1 MILLILLSAGIKEM
15 HRFSYIAKLAV
26 YAQLAIVSGCA
37 GLTHSIPKSSIGGIY
52 DPFTEEIDQPAP
64 AAGGE
69 DAPVDIVADETSERR
84 SNLIYYR
91 GRTGVLGR
99 LSEPR
104 NDALQGRML
113 QLNFADA
120 PAGDVARA
128 VIRESLG
135 ETLSVADGVSGVITL
150 TAPEAVP
157 ARDALDALERALA
170 ESNLALIEI
179 GPGFLL
185 TTMQSAAQTPQTPGV
200 RSATGF
206 STTIVPV
213 DHAVPSEIAGMIQPF
228 LTERLMLTPNDLES
242 TIAVRGP
249 TVDIQTALDA
259 IETFDAPYLTDRI
272 FGLFRL
278 EFVGAQTIQEE
289 VAALLETSGITTGGV
304 SDLIAMPR
312 LNLLFASARTR
323 EEFAEIR
330 GWIDRLDRPSGG
342 DERRLRYYSVQY
354 TPAEDL
360 AAQLNAAFSGAPAA
374 ASQGFS
380 RAGGQDGADQ
390 SQTQNRFQQGGLS
403 LSSSSSGER
412 ANITPDTLN
421 NALLIRAT
429 DREYAEVL
437 DLIEKMDVPPAQVL
451 IEATIAEVTLTDN
464 LSFGVRWFFENAES
478 DLEFST
484 AGNLNPVFPGL
495 NYSFID
501 GNVGF
506 ALNTLSS
513 VTEVNVLSAPS
524 IVVLNNQSANLQ
536 VGDEVP
542 ILNQQAIGDG
552 DGPII
557 SNVQLR
563 ETGVI
568 LEVSPRINASD
579 FVVLEVTQEVSEVA
593 ETESSGIDSPTI
605 QQRRFTS
612 TVSVADKGTVLLGG
626 LIRESVTENASGVPV
641 LKDVPILGNAFK
653 SSSVNK
659 RRTELLVFL
668 TPHIIRN
675 EYDGQIAFRR
685 LRRQLDGLYDDPPPT
700 N

>member
-1 MILLILLSAGIKEM
+1 MGRLSD
-15 HRFSYIAKLAV
+15 IAKVAV
-26 YAQLAIVSGCA
+26 YLPLAIVSACA
-37 GLTHSIPKSSIGGIY
+37 GLSDSIPKSSIGDIY
-52 DPFTEEIDQPAP
+52 DPLAATIDRPALP
-64 AAGGE
+64 ASDQDGA
-69 DAPVDIVADETSERR
+69 APPASEQSDDRR
-84 SNLIYYR
+84 NNLIYYR
-91 GRTGVLGR
+91 GRTGALAR

-104 NDALQGRML
+104 EDQLQGRML

-120 PAGDVARA
+120 PASDVARA

-150 TAPEAVP
+150 TAPEPVP
-157 ARDALDALERALA
+157 ARDALDALERALT
-170 ESNLALIEI
+170 ESNLALVEI
-179 GPGFLL
+179 GSGFLL
-185 TTMQSAAQTPQTPGV
+185 TTLQSAAQTPQAPGV

-206 STTIVPV
+206 STTIIPV
-213 DHAVPSEIAGMIQPF
+213 DHAVPSEITGMIQPF
-228 LTERLMLTPNDLES
+228 LTERLTLTPNDLES
-242 TIAVRGP
+242 TITVRGP

-259 IETFDAPYLTDRI
+259 VDTFDAPYLTDRV

-278 EFVGAQTIQEE
+278 EFVDAPTIQEE
-289 VAALLETSGITTGGV
+289 VVSLLEASGMTIGGV

-312 LNLLFASARTR
+312 LNLLFASARTQ

-330 GWIDRLDRPSGG
+330 GWIERLDRPSGG

-354 TPAEDL
+354 TPAEEL
-360 AAQLNAAFSGAPAA
+360 AAQLNAAFSGAAFSSPQGPSAA
-374 ASQGFS
+374 DEQNSAAQP
-380 RAGGQDGADQ
+380 RV
-390 SQTQNRFQQGGLS
+390 QNRFAQRS
-403 LSSSSSGER
+403 ASASFSGER
-412 ANITPDTLN
+412 ASITPDTLN

-429 DREYAEVL
+429 DREYAELL

-451 IEATIAEVTLTDN
+451 IEATIAEVTLTDD

-478 DLEFST
+478 DLELST
-484 AGNLNPVFPGL
+484 AGNLNPIFPGL

-506 ALNTLSS
+506 ALNTLAS
-513 VTEVNVLSAPS
+513 VTEVTVLSAPS

-542 ILNQQAIGDG
+542 ILSQQAIGDG

-579 FVVLEVTQEVSEVA
+579 FVVLDVTQEVSEVA
-593 ETESSGIDSPTI
+593 ATESSGIDSPTI

-626 LIRESVTENASGVPV
+626 LIRENVTENASGVPV
-641 LKDVPILGNAFK
+641 LKDVPLLGNAFK

-675 EYDGQIAFRR
+675 QHDNHIAFQR
-685 LRRQLDGLYDDPPPT
+685 LRRQLHGLYSDPPPT

>member
-1 MILLILLSAGIKEM
+1 MGGFRFTMKHAGYPLLLLVSA
-15 HRFSYIAKLAV
+15 
-26 YAQLAIVSGCA
+26 CA
-37 GLTHSIPKSSIGGIY
+37 GLSDSIPRSSIGEIY
-52 DPFTEEIDQPAP
+52 DPLTEPLEQTAQAEERIDLG
-64 AAGGE
+64 AGQDE
-69 DAPVDIVADETSERR
+69 ADPPRNT
-84 SNLIYYR
+84 LIYYR
-91 GRTGVLGR
+91 GRKGALAGLGA
-99 LSEPR
+99 PYT
-104 NDALQGRML
+104 DQLQGRTL
-113 QLNFADA
+113 QLNFVDA
-120 PAGDVARA
+120 PASDVART
-128 VIRESLG
+128 VIRESLAKP
-135 ETLSVADGVSGVITL
+135 LSVADGVSGVVTL
-150 TAPEAVP
+150 TAPEPVP

-170 ESNLALIEI
+170 ESNLSLIEV

-185 TTMQSAAQTPQTPGV
+185 TTLQNAAQTPQAPGARRAV
-200 RSATGF
+200 GF
-206 STTIVPV
+206 STTIVPI
-213 DHAVPSEIAGMIQPF
+213 DHAVASDVTTMIDPF
-228 LTERLMLTPNDLES
+228 LTERVTLTANDAES
-242 TIAVRGP
+242 TITIRGP

-278 EFVGAQTIQEE
+278 DYVDAQTIHQEVE
-289 VAALLETSGITTGGV
+289 TLLSASGMTTGRG
-304 SDLIAMPR
+304 SDLIALPR
-312 LNLLFASARTR
+312 LNLLFASARTP
-323 EEFAEIR
+323 EEFAEMR
-330 GWIDRLDRPSGG
+330 GWIERFDQPSGG
-342 DERRLRYYSVQY
+342 DQRRLRYYAVRY

-360 AAQLNAAFSGAPAA
+360 AAQLNAAFGGPALPPSSPVLSGGAN
-374 ASQGFS
+374 
-380 RAGGQDGADQ
+380 ADQ
-390 SQTQNRFQQGGLS
+390 PATQRLARQSASFVSAS
-403 LSSSSSGER
+403 LSEDRVS
-412 ANITPDTLN
+412 ITPDTLN

-429 DREYAEVL
+429 DQEYAEIF
-437 DLIEKMDVPPAQVL
+437 DLIQKMDVAPSQVL
-451 IEATIAEVTLTDN
+451 IEATIAEVTLTDD
-464 LSFGVRWFFENAES
+464 LSFGVRWFFDNAES
-478 DLEFST
+478 DLELST

-495 NYSFID
+495 NYSYID

-506 ALNTLSS
+506 ALNTLASI
-513 VTEVNVLSAPS
+513 TEVNVLSAPS

-542 ILNQQAIGDG
+542 ILSQQAIGDG

-579 FVVLEVTQEVSEVA
+579 VVVLDVTQEVSEVA
-593 ETESSGIDSPTI
+593 ATESSGIDSPTI

-641 LKDVPILGNAFK
+641 LKDIPLLGNAFK

-675 EYDGQIAFRR
+675 ENDSHTAFQQ
-685 LRRQLDGLYDDPPPT
+685 LRRKLRGLYNDPPAT